1 MRYYREPVQYRCGT
15 SRCGIPVRVSKCR
28 LTAKTQ
34 KEKQKVASASKNST
48 IVLRN
53 ARALPVRVCSPTA
66 DENMEPQAD
75 FTIVPYSKA
84 KAAIW
89 KHFGVRKRKADGSIV
104 ENVAICLTCQSAI
117 KTGGSGTSNLTNH
130 IKRHHPH
137 LLSTLAHLRPEHQK
151 QANQHHPNSVNKFLL
166 VHSKL

>member
-1 MRYYREPVQYRCGT
+1 M
-15 SRCGIPVRVSKCR
+15 RVSKCR

-53 ARALPVRVCSPTA
+53 PRALPVRVCSPTA

-117 KTGGSGTSNLTNH
+117 KTGGGTSNFH
-130 IKRHHPH
+130 KP
-137 LLSTLAHLRPEHQK
+137 HQK
-151 QANQHHPNSVNKFLL
+151 TPPIPAVYLWHIYGWNIKCKRTSTTPTASTNSCWCIRSS
-166 VHSKL
+166 SKED

>member
-1 MRYYREPVQYRCGT
+1 MRYTGAGFQVPVNRENAERETESSFYF
-15 SRCGIPVRVSKCR
+15 
-28 LTAKTQ
+28 
-34 KEKQKVASASKNST
+34 KNST
-48 IVLRN
+48 IVPRN

-117 KTGGSGTSNLTNH
+117 KMGWDKQFN
-130 IKRHHPH
+130 KP
-137 LLSTLAHLRPEHQK
+137 HQK
-151 QANQHHPNSVNKFLL
+151 TPPTPAVYPWHIYSRNIVSLFLCL
-166 VHSKL
+166 FRIYFFFFLSFFF